1 MYNLSDLLIK
11 VIDKDASD
19 LHLSV
24 GTYPALRICGELVY
38 IEENVLTKEDI
49 DKFVL
54 EILGDKICKYEDV
67 GEIDVAYSLKDI
79 GRFRINIFKEKS
91 QNAIAI
97 RSIRKNILTLNDLSY
112 PNIIK
117 TLTNKKRGLILV
129 TGSTG
134 TGKSTTVAAMIE
146 EINRNKKVHIIT
158 LEEPIEYLYD
168 NKKSIVNQRE
178 IGKDTNGYES
188 ALKSVL
194 RQDPDIIVLGEMRDY
209 ATIKLAIT
217 AAETGH
223 LVISTL
229 HTSSAAKTIDRIVD
243 VFPSSQ
249 QNQIREQLALSLEA
263 VITQELVLKK
273 DRSGRIAV
281 FEIMIATEGIRNLI
295 RQGKIYQIN
304 SLIQTGS
311 KYGMQTMDM
320 ALMKLY
326 EDDIISKRDLLI
338 FLSNKD
344 VIENMKS

>member
-1 MYNLSDLLIK
+1 MYSLNDLLIK
-11 VIDKDASD
+11 VIDKGASD
-19 LHLSV
+19 IHLSV
-24 GTYPALRICGELVY
+24 GAYPALRIYGELVY

-54 EILGDKICKYEDV
+54 EILGDKICKYEDI
-67 GEIDVAYSLKDI
+67 GEMDVAYSLKDI
-79 GRFRINIFKEKS
+79 GRFRINIFKEKA

-97 RSIRKNILTLNDLSY
+97 RSIRKNILTLNDLSC
-112 PNIIK
+112 PDIIK
-117 TLTNKKRGLILV
+117 TLTDKKRGLILI
-129 TGSTG
+129 TGPTG
-134 TGKSTTVAAMIE
+134 AGKSTTVAAMIE
-146 EINRNKKVHIIT
+146 EINRNKKLHIIT

-188 ALKSVL
+188 ALKSIL

-209 ATIKLAIT
+209 ETIKLAIT

-229 HTSSAAKTIDRIVD
+229 HTSSAAKTIDRIID

-263 VITQELVLKK
+263 VITQELIPKK

-326 EDDIISKRDLLI
+326 EDNIISKSDLLI

>member
-1 MYNLSDLLIK
+1 
-11 VIDKDASD
+11 
-19 LHLSV
+19 
-24 GTYPALRICGELVY
+24 
-38 IEENVLTKEDI
+38 
-49 DKFVL
+49 
-54 EILGDKICKYEDV
+54 
-67 GEIDVAYSLKDI
+67 
-79 GRFRINIFKEKS
+79 
-91 QNAIAI
+91 
-97 RSIRKNILTLNDLSY
+97 
-112 PNIIK
+112 
-117 TLTNKKRGLILV
+117 
-129 TGSTG
+129 
-134 TGKSTTVAAMIE
+134 MIE
-146 EINRNKKVHIIT
+146 EINRNKRLHIIT

-188 ALKSVL
+188 ALKSIL

-320 ALMKLY
+320 ALIKLY
-326 EDDIISKRDLLI
+326 EEDIISKSDLLI